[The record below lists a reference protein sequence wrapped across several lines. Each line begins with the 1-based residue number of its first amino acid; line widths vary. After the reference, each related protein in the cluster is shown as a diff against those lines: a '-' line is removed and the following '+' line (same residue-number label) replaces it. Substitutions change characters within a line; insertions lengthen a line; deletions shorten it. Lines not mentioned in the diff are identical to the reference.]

1 MITKEQWQLIV
12 QRMSSSVFA
21 YVNFS
26 IDGYDITVEK
36 RLLDSTRLVYLVFV
50 NGKILG
56 EWIINNSPE
65 CTKFYCLKTKRVF
78 PERHLKA
85 LSKAGFS
92 KKEIAE
98 HKAKVVQFYSPYYGA
113 FSTLK
118 KTLIER
124 NTELAWLPPFD

>member
-1 MITKEQWQLIV
+1 MITKEQWQAINK
-12 QRMSSSVFA
+12 RMDVVFA
-21 YVNFS
+21 YVNFR
-26 IDGYDITVEK
+26 IDGYDICVEK
-36 RLLDSTRLVYLVFV
+36 RLVSPTRLVYLVFV
-50 NGKILG
+50 NGKILT
-56 EWIINNSPE
+56 EWMNPE